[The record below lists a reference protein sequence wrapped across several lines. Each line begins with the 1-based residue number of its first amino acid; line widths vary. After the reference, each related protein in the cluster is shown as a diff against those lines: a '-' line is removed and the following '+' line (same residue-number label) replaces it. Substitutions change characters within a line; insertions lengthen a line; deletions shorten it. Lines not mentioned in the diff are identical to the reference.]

1 MPSFDIVSEVEMTE
15 AKNAVDNSNRELD
28 TRYDFRGVEA
38 SFEFAKEIITM
49 KADSD
54 FQLNQMFDILA
65 AKAVKRGLDVKSFEV
80 KDMVHTGKTYSQQ
93 VMIKQGIEKDIAKKI
108 VKLIKD
114 SKVKVQSAIQGEE
127 VRVTGKK
134 RDDLQAIM
142 QLVREADLGQPFQ
155 FKNFRD

>member
-80 KDMVHTGKTYSQQ
+80 KDVVHTGKTYSQQ

>member
-65 AKAVKRGLDVKSFEV
+65 AKAVKRGLDVKSFEL
-80 KDMVHTGKTYSQQ
+80 KDVVHTGKTYSQQ
-93 VMIKQGIEKDIAKKI
+93 VIIKQGIEKDISKKI
-108 VKLIKD
+108 IKLIKD
-114 SKVKVQSAIQGEE
+114 SKVKVQAAIQGEE